1 MGGYYFNS
9 AQLIARKTKLARAL
23 GLAGVM
29 IWEVGP
35 ANPNPNPNPN
45 HSHSHN
51 PNPNPNPNPDQVGQ
65 DCRLSPVTHG
75 DKTHV
80 RTCPGEGDG
89 SSLLVAVHRA
99 VADFA
104 PLIRLAGDVRQYD
117 SSDLPDGGGGEAAAG
132 EGVYPD
138 AAHVPGHD
146 EL

>member
-1 MGGYYFNS
+1 MQAHLPAAGVDEAGGYYFNS
-9 AQLIARKTKLARAL
+9 AELIARKTKLARTL

-29 IWEVGP
+29 IWEVG
-35 ANPNPNPNPN
+35 
-45 HSHSHN
+45 
-51 PNPNPNPNPDQVGQ
+51 Q
-65 DCRLSPVTHG
+65 DCRLAPVTHG

-89 SSLLVAVHRA
+89 SSLLAAVHRA
-99 VADFA
+99 VAEFA
-104 PLIRLAGDVRQYD
+104 PLTRPTGDYRQYD